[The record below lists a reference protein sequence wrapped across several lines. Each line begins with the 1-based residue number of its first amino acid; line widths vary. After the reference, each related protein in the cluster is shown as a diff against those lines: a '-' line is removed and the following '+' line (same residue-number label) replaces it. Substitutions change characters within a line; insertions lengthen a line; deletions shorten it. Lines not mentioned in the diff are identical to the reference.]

1 MSPLKPNF
9 PDIPEAERTPVID
22 ALLELLK
29 WQSDRIEQLEDEIQ
43 KLKQET
49 RKPKFES
56 SRMDE
61 NTESEENKGK
71 KQKKG
76 PKRNKTQAL
85 EIHEEQILEPDS
97 LPKGARFKGYRDIIV
112 QDLVIKAHN
121 IRYRLAEYETSEG
134 YIVASLPI
142 DIRNLHWGSTLHSFI
157 LYQYHHQ
164 HVTQPLLLEQLHD
177 IGVDISSGKLSQ
189 LLTHDLDE
197 FHAEKADLLHHGLRL
212 SSYIQADDTGA
223 HHAGETGYCTH
234 IGNELFAWF
243 ESTASKSRLNFLELL
258 SQSIEQHY
266 VINEGALEYM
276 QHQQLPKYILEQ
288 LEDKQVCHDSVE
300 AWQKWLE
307 QQNYTTKR
315 HQRILTEGALMGGLL
330 EQGIATDL
338 GIVSDDAGQ
347 FNIFDHALC
356 WIHME
361 RLIHR
366 LIPFN
371 DQQKEAVDWV
381 RNEIWSIYAALKKY
395 KKKPDEQEAARLR
408 KQFQSLCATRTSYE
422 TLNSLLKRMAN
433 NEHEL
438 FRVLDRPEIPL
449 HNNLSERDIRDYVK
463 KRKISGSTRS
473 DGGRKCRDTFASLK
487 KTCRKHGISFWD
499 YLIDRTSGSN
509 LIPSMAEILQTAAC
523 G

>member
-1 MSPLKPNF
+1 M
-9 PDIPEAERTPVID
+9 
-22 ALLELLK
+22 
-29 WQSDRIEQLEDEIQ
+29 
-43 KLKQET
+43 
-49 RKPKFES
+49 
-56 SRMDE
+56 
-61 NTESEENKGK
+61 
-71 KQKKG
+71 
-76 PKRNKTQAL
+76 
-85 EIHEEQILEPDS
+85 
-97 LPKGARFKGYRDIIV
+97 
-112 QDLVIKAHN
+112 
-121 IRYRLAEYETSEG
+121 
-134 YIVASLPI
+134 
-142 DIRNLHWGSTLHSFI
+142 
-157 LYQYHHQ
+157 
-164 HVTQPLLLEQLHD
+164 TQPLLLEQLHD
-177 IGVDISSGKLSQ
+177 IGIDISSGKLSQ

-197 FHAEKADLLHHGLRL
+197 FHTEKADLLHHGLRL

-223 HHAGETGYCTH
+223 RHAGETGYCTH

-276 QHQQLPKYILEQ
+276 QHQQLPKYIVEQ
-288 LEDKQVCHDSVE
+288 LEDKQVCHDSAE
-300 AWQKWLE
+300 TWQKWLE
-307 QQNYTTKR
+307 QQGYMTKR

-347 FNIFDHALC
+347 FNIFDHTLC

-371 DQQKEAVDWV
+371 DQQKEAVDWA
-381 RNEIWSIYAALKKY
+381 RNEIWSIYAALKEY

-408 KQFQSLCATRTSYE
+408 KQFQSLCATRTGYE
-422 TLNSLLKRMAN
+422 TLNRLLKRMAN

-473 DGGRKCRDTFASLK
+473 DTGRKCRDTFASLK
-487 KTCRKHGISFWD
+487 KTCRKHGISFWN

-509 LIPSMAEILQTAAC
+509 LIPSMAEILQAAAC
-523 G
+523 